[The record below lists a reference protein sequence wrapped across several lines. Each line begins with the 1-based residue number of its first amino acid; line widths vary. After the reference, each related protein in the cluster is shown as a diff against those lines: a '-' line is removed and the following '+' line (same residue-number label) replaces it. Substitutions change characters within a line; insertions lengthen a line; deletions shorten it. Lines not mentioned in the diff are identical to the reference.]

1 MRITA
6 NNICRKFESAVALYF
21 RFGIQRWKLEDRRK
35 VNTVIREIKCVLGI
49 YLKDKDTDTE

>member
-6 NNICRKFESAVALYF
+6 NSICRKFEYAVALYF
-21 RFGIQRWKLEDRRK
+21 RFRIQRWKLEDGRK
-35 VNTVIREIKCVLGI
+35 INTVIREIKSVLGI